1 MAPRSLKILVAE
13 DGRVNQM
20 AARLTLEEAGHIV
33 TIVEDG
39 QQAIE
44 AVESGQ
50 YDAVLMDVFMPNVG
64 GLEATQRIRQHANQR
79 IARIP
84 IFAVT
89 ASAKKER
96 DECLAV
102 KADEVIEKPIDASTV
117 SELLA
122 KYVG

>member
-1 MAPRSLKILVAE
+1 MSDLKILVAE

-20 AARLTLEEAGHIV
+20 AARLTLEEAGHVV

-44 AVESGQ
+44 AVESGHF
-50 YDAVLMDVFMPNVG
+50 DVVLMDVFMPNMS
-64 GLEATQRIRQHANQR
+64 GLEATQKIRQHTDQS
-79 IARIP
+79 IAKIP

-89 ASAKKER
+89 ASAQEER
-96 DECLAV
+96 EECLAV
-102 KADEVIEKPIDASTV
+102 KANEVIEKPIDASTV

-122 KYVG
+122 KHVG